1 MDELGHP
8 LISTNS
14 ELQRVRDLAQF
25 SQRGEIYL
33 IAGQQR
39 SVWPATQ
46 VIADFLA
53 LLGPLRII
61 LGGNRYTVQYLPLML
76 SNRVIDIYGVIE
88 NIHISRAETCYQ
100 MLDALK
106 KTHPSKEPLLMMEML
121 APFYDEN
128 LSSGEVKGLLSRC
141 VAILKQISLAA
152 PVFISADPDDERP
165 ELIKMLFA
173 SATQTMRI
181 HPDIKVG
188 PASQLILF

>member
-1 MDELGHP
+1 MDEPTHP

-61 LGGNRYTVQYLPLML
+61 LGGNRYTLQYLPLML

-100 MLDALK
+100 MLDALQ

-121 APFYDEN
+121 DPFYDEN
-128 LSSGEVKGLLSRC
+128 LSNNEVQGILARC
-141 VAILKQISLAA
+141 ISILQRLNQAA
-152 PVFISADPDDERP
+152 PVFISADPDKERP

-173 SATQTMRI
+173 VATQTMRL
-181 HPDIKVG
+181 HPNIKID
-188 PASQLILF
+188 PASQLMLL